1 MSRCIITEQDHV
13 EFINGVLHVNG
24 QPKPSLQGCTFKG
37 NVKFAIPIRDVA
49 PAAPAAPAA
58 SQPPAAIQVSPS
70 ADPHLVVHSTSH
82 PPMAPVAPASKTVE
96 SIGGLDELKE
106 VMDIGKEIMD
116 LPPWMGAVILTA
128 FLFMKMKK
136 ANGNN
141 PTENSKPPST
151 CKGHAAMEAR
161 LAQLESADLRSRV
174 QKLEDDITKSLLES
188 VRELRTPAPV
198 RRESKEDDEA

>member
-1 MSRCIITEQDHV
+1 MSKCVITEQDHV

-37 NVKFAIPIRDVA
+37 NVKFAIPIKEVA
-49 PAAPAAPAA
+49 PAPAPAP
-58 SQPPAAIQVSPS
+58 QPPAVIQVYPS
-70 ADPHLVVHSTSH
+70 ADPHHAAHDTHHVPAAPTSTA
-82 PPMAPVAPASKTVE
+82 APRAVE

-106 VMDIGKEIMD
+106 IMDVGKEIMD
-116 LPPWMGAVILTA
+116 LPPWMGAVILVA
-128 FLFMKMKK
+128 FLFMKMK
-136 ANGNN
+136 NSDGNKSA
-141 PTENSKPPST
+141 EKSKQPST

-161 LAQLESADLRSRV
+161 LTHLESADLRNRV

-198 RRESKEDDEA
+198 HKDLKGDDEA